1 MNKKRFFKNAIFTIM
16 LFFTTTLSAQTEPS
30 DFWQSFETIT
40 TISEFQENYPN
51 TATGETITFVLMNH
65 GIEIPTQENYTFQS
79 NIAVNVLD
87 KNTILDQNISEF
99 FIIHEAKFNA
109 NQAYF
114 EVLFYYNFSGNYLNF
129 KTAKVNLINTNGRW
143 SITNSIVE

>member
-1 MNKKRFFKNAIFTIM
+1 MNKTTFLKSALFTM
-16 LFFTTTLSAQTEPS
+16 ALFFTMTLSAQTLPS

-40 TISEFQENYPN
+40 EISELQENHPN
-51 TATGETITFVLMNH
+51 TASGETITFVLMNH
-65 GIEIPTQENYTFQS
+65 GMEIPSQENYTFQS

-87 KNTILDQNISEF
+87 KNTILDQSVSEF
-99 FIIHEAKFNA
+99 FIIHEAKFNV

-114 EVLFYYNFSGNYLNF
+114 EVLFYHNFSGNYLHF
-129 KTAKVNLINTNGRW
+129 KTAKVNLTKTNGSW

>member
-1 MNKKRFFKNAIFTIM
+1 MNKKTFFKNAIFTM
-16 LFFTTTLSAQTEPS
+16 VLFFTMTLSAQTSTS

-40 TISEFQENYPN
+40 TISELQENYPN
-51 TATGETITFVLMNH
+51 TVTGETITFVLMNH
-65 GIEIPTQENYTFQS
+65 GIVIPNQENYTFQS

-87 KNTILDQNISEF
+87 KNTILDQSVSEF
-99 FIIHEAKFNA
+99 FLIHEAKFME

-114 EVLFYYNFSGNYLNF
+114 EVLFYYNFSGNYLHF
-129 KTAKVNLINTNGRW
+129 KTAKVNLSKTNDSW

>member
-1 MNKKRFFKNAIFTIM
+1 MNKTTFLKSALFTM
-16 LFFTTTLSAQTEPS
+16 VLFFTMTLSAQTLPS

-40 TISEFQENYPN
+40 TISQLKENYPN
-51 TATGETITFVLMNH
+51 AATGETITFVLMNH
-65 GIEIPTQENYTFQS
+65 GIEIPSQENYTFQS

-87 KNTILDQNISEF
+87 KNTILDQSVSEF
-99 FIIHEAKFNA
+99 FLIHEAKFMK

-114 EVLFYYNFSGNYLNF
+114 EVLFYYNFSGNYLHF
-129 KTAKVNLINTNGRW
+129 KTAKVNLSKANDSW